1 MGYEGI
7 GAKGTRGN
15 GEGEGGRRWKGR

>member
-15 GEGEGGRRWKGR
+15 GEGEEGIRWKGR